1 LAAKSSSCKP
11 ELLDCLKRKR
21 EKKATRSM
29 ILKKKH
35 NFFLL
40 QNDKLVWLLGGKS
53 MCRIG
58 VGHGKAMTLSR
69 NADEEVALLR
79 TTTTTPPRFQ
89 EPDCSIGVDRIEM
102 Q

>member
-1 LAAKSSSCKP
+1 LEANNSSCKP
-11 ELLDCLKRKR
+11 ELLDYLKRR
-21 EKKATRSM
+21 RKKATRSM

-35 NFFLL
+35 HFF
-40 QNDKLVWLLGGKS
+40 NCRMTNWSGSSGGKS

-89 EPDCSIGVDRIEM
+89 EPDC
-102 Q
+102 